1 MGLFDS
7 LKKVAT
13 GTFGSSVTNATK
25 NIVSNATRN
34 VVSNVGNV
42 VNSTDNVKTLQQNEV
57 NTFTFDNLP
66 KTVEELKAMPEACLD
81 TPYKT
86 AALTVCALCEFANNR
101 EASVGMLNFLKG
113 PQPLSPSEIQF
124 IADRFMDGKS
134 YIPFSYFAGTSPE
147 NDYTPTVPYKITV
160 FSNTYSFQQEN
171 YATLFINSSGADN
184 ERQVKMRRKG
194 NQWFL
199 WEQFLLSG
207 IRQPKSADPWA

>member
-7 LKKVAT
+7 LKKIST
-13 GTFGSSVTNATK
+13 HTLNSSVSNASK
-25 NIVSNATRN
+25 NIVSNAKRM
-34 VVSNVGNV
+34 VVSNVVDTKNAK
-42 VNSTDNVKTLQQNEV
+42 SSQHNET
-57 NTFTFDNLP
+57 NTFTFGNLP
-66 KTVEELKAMPEACLD
+66 KTVEELKALPEVCLD

-101 EASVGMLNFLKG
+101 EASIEMLNFLKG
-113 PQPLSPSEIQF
+113 PQPLSPKEIQF
-124 IADRFMDGKS
+124 ISDRFMDEKF
-134 YIPFSYFAGTSPE
+134 YIPISYFDGTSPE

-160 FSNTYSFQQEN
+160 FSNPYSFQDEN
-171 YATLFINSSGADN
+171 YATLFIKSSGADN

-194 NQWFL
+194 DQWFL